1 MDKDK
6 VMRLMAILSEEKSTP
21 EDMTFVRNN
30 LEDFHTFLYDVTTQE
45 LIKDGVS
52 EEKVSMLLNPLVG
65 IAKMWGASSFADY
78 QVLAE
83 LEGE

>member
-1 MDKDK
+1 MDKQK
-6 VMRLMAILSEEKSTP
+6 IERIMSVIQEPTSSP
-21 EDMTFVRNN
+21 EDMAFVRNN
-30 LEDFHTFLYDVTTQE
+30 LEDFQTFLYDLATNE
-45 LIKDGVS
+45 LVKEGVS
-52 EEKVSMLLNPLVG
+52 AEKVEMLLNPLVG

>member
-1 MDKDK
+1 MDKEK
-6 VMRLMAILSEEKSTP
+6 VMRIMHVISEEKSTP
-21 EDMTFVRNN
+21 EDMSFVRNN
-30 LEDFHTFLYDVTTQE
+30 LEDFHTFLYDIAKNELVQE
-45 LIKDGVS
+45 GVS
-52 EEKVSMLLNPLVG
+52 AEKVDMLLNPLLG

>member
-1 MDKDK
+1 MDT
-6 VMRLMAILSEEKSTP
+6 EKINRIVRVIGEPTSTP
-21 EDMTFVRNN
+21 EDMAFVRNN
-30 LEDFHTFLYDVTTQE
+30 LEDFHTFLYDMATNE
-45 LIKDGVS
+45 LVKDGVS
-52 EEKVSMLLNPLVG
+52 PEKVATLLNPLLG

>member
-1 MDKDK
+1 MDKEK
-6 VMRLMAILSEEKSTP
+6 VMRIVRIINEPTSTP
-21 EDMTFVRNN
+21 EDMSYVRNN
-30 LEDFHTFLYDVTTQE
+30 LEDFHTFLYDVATNE
-45 LIKDGVS
+45 LVKEGVS
-52 EEKVSMLLNPLVG
+52 PEKVEMLLNPLLG

>member
-1 MDKDK
+1 MNKEK
-6 VMRLMAILSEEKSTP
+6 IERIMRVMNEPTSSPDDMA
-21 EDMTFVRNN
+21 FVRNN
-30 LEDFHTFLYDVTTQE
+30 LEDFQTFLYDLATNE
-45 LIKDGVS
+45 LVKDGVS
-52 EEKVSMLLNPLVG
+52 PDKVEMLLNPLVG